1 MLGKKPT
8 VGRTRSSFK
17 SGPSRIDIIK
27 SHVNDMKLMTVNTT
41 GLLTELNEY
50 TVIDLP
56 KKKKIKSKV
65 ALEHNA
71 FHTQGLIFYQRKV
84 CHPDVRKF
92 EHVSF
97 YVLHLHCSQIGYR
110 SNLL

>member
-27 SHVNDMKLMTVNTT
+27 SHVNDMKLMTVNTA

-56 KKKKIKSKV
+56 KKKKS
-65 ALEHNA
+65 N
-71 FHTQGLIFYQRKV
+71 QRWPLSTTLFTHRV
-84 CHPDVRKF
+84 
-92 EHVSF
+92 
-97 YVLHLHCSQIGYR
+97 
-110 SNLL
+110 